1 MKIIIVGGGK
11 VGLTLAEQL
20 CAEGHDITLLDTNA
34 EVVNQAI
41 NSMDIQGIVGSG
53 TSYKAQIE
61 AGITSSDV
69 LIAVTDNDETSL
81 LSCLIAKKAGNCKTI
96 ARVRNPEYYSEIRF
110 IQEELGLAM
119 AINPDITVANEIER
133 LIQIPSAL
141 EVDTFAKGRAT
152 IIRIQIPEG
161 SPLDEMV
168 ISEIHSKISKK
179 MLVCIV
185 EHEDEIIIPKGTAVL
200 HKGDYISVILP
211 LHESRA
217 ILRKI
222 GIEARPVKSIM
233 IAGGGKISY
242 YLAQMLLRGKQQ
254 VKIIEKDPVRCQEL
268 SEKLPNAMIL
278 CGDAS
283 DEELLEEE
291 GLGEVDAF
299 VTLTNFDEGNV
310 LTSLYANE
318 ASKAKI
324 ITKIS
329 RISFE
334 KILANLPIGT
344 AVFSKYITAERI
356 IRYVRAMSN
365 SAHQD
370 EILALYKML
379 GGKAEALELQVKN
392 GSPTAE
398 SIAGVPI
405 MKLKIRKDVIIG
417 CINKRGKIVVPNGND
432 TMDIGDTVIVVT
444 TSTATNKIAS
454 LADIFE
460 KGR

>member
-11 VGLTLAEQL
+11 VGFTLCEQL
-20 CAEGHDITLLDTNA
+20 GAEGHNITLLDTSPA
-34 EVVNQAI
+34 IVEQAVNTF
-41 NSMDIQGIVGSG
+41 DIQGVVGSG

-61 AGITSSDV
+61 AGISTADV

-96 ARVRNPEYYSEIRF
+96 ARVRDPEYYSEIRF

-141 EVDTFAKGRAT
+141 EVDTFAKGRTT
-152 IIRIQIPEG
+152 IIRIQIPEN
-161 SPLDEMV
+161 SPLDNM
-168 ISEIHSKISKK
+168 EIFELRSKISDK

-185 EHEDEIIIPKGTAVL
+185 EHGEEIIIPKGTTKL
-200 HKGDYISVILP
+200 HSGDYISVVLP
-211 LHESRA
+211 LYETIP
-217 ILRKI
+217 ILKKI
-222 GIEARPVKSIM
+222 GVEAKPVKSTI
-233 IAGGGKISY
+233 ITGGGKIAY
-242 YLAQMLLRGKQQ
+242 YLAEKLLRAKQQ
-254 VKIIEKDPVRCQEL
+254 VKIIEKNPVRCQEL
-268 SEKLPNAMIL
+268 SISLPKAMIL

-291 GLGEVDAF
+291 GIGEVDAF
-299 VTLTNFDEGNV
+299 VSLTNFDEGNV

-318 ASKAKI
+318 TSKAKI

-344 AVFSKYITAERI
+344 TVFSKYITAEKI

-365 SAHQD
+365 SEHLD
-370 EILALYKML
+370 EILTLYKML
-379 GGKAEALELQVKN
+379 GGKAEALELRVKKIPATQN
-392 GSPTAE
+392 
-398 SIAGVPI
+398 IVGVPI
-405 MKLKIRKDVIIG
+405 TKLKIRKDVVIG
-417 CINKRGKIVVPNGND
+417 CITRKGKMIIPKGND
-432 TMDIGDTVIVVT
+432 TLEVGDTVVVVT
-444 TSTATNKIAS
+444 TAINTNKIAS

-460 KGR
+460 KGN

>member
-11 VGLTLAEQL
+11 VGFTLCEQL
-20 CAEGHDITLLDTNA
+20 GAEGHNITLLDTSPA
-34 EVVNQAI
+34 IVEQAVNTF
-41 NSMDIQGIVGSG
+41 DIQGVVGSG

-61 AGITSSDV
+61 AGIASADV

-96 ARVRNPEYYSEIRF
+96 ARVRDPEYYSEIRF

-141 EVDTFAKGRAT
+141 EVDTFAKGRTT
-152 IIRIQIPEG
+152 IIRIQIPEK
-161 SPLDEMV
+161 SPLDNM
-168 ISEIHSKISKK
+168 EIFELRSKISDK

-185 EHEDEIIIPKGTAVL
+185 EHGEEIIIPKGTTKL
-200 HKGDYISVILP
+200 YTGDYISVVLP
-211 LHESRA
+211 LYETRP
-217 ILRKI
+217 ILKKI
-222 GIEARPVKSIM
+222 GIEAKPVKSTM
-233 IAGGGKISY
+233 IAGGGKIAY
-242 YLAQMLLRGKQQ
+242 YLAEKLIRAKQL

-268 SEKLPNAMIL
+268 SISLPKAMIL

-291 GLGEVDAF
+291 GINEVDAF
-299 VTLTNFDEGNV
+299 VSLTNFDEGNV

-334 KILANLPIGT
+334 KILANLPIGIP
-344 AVFSKYITAERI
+344 VFSKYITAEKI

-365 SAHQD
+365 SEHLD
-370 EILALYKML
+370 EILTLYKML
-379 GGKAEALELQVKN
+379 GGKAEALELRVKKLP
-392 GSPTAE
+392 STQDIV
-398 SIAGVPI
+398 SVPI
-405 MKLKIRKDVIIG
+405 MNLKIRKDVILG
-417 CINKRGKIVVPNGND
+417 CITRKGKMIIPKGSD
-432 TMDIGDTVIVVT
+432 TLEIGDTVVVVT
-444 TSTATNKIAS
+444 TATDTNKISS

-460 KGR
+460 KGH

>member
-11 VGLTLAEQL
+11 VGFTLCEQL
-20 CAEGHDITLLDTNA
+20 GAEGHNITLLDKNSA
-34 EVVNQAI
+34 IVEQAVNTF
-41 NSMDIQGIVGSG
+41 DIQGVIGNG

-61 AGITSSDV
+61 AGIASADV
-69 LIAVTDNDETSL
+69 LIAVTDSDETSL
-81 LSCLIAKKAGNCKTI
+81 LACLIAKKAGNCKTI
-96 ARVRNPEYYSEIRF
+96 ARVRDPEYYSEIRF

-141 EVDTFAKGRAT
+141 EVDTFARGRTT
-152 IIRIQIPEG
+152 IIRIQIPEN
-161 SPLDEMV
+161 SPLDNTAIYEL
-168 ISEIHSKISKK
+168 HSKISDK

-185 EHEDEIIIPKGTAVL
+185 EHGDEIVIPKGTTIL
-200 HKGDYISVILP
+200 HKGDYISVVLP
-211 LHESRA
+211 LYETMP

-222 GIEARPVKSIM
+222 GVDAKPVKTTM
-233 IAGGGKISY
+233 IAGGGKIGY
-242 YLAQMLLRGKQQ
+242 YLAEKLIKAKQQ
-254 VKIIEKDPVRCQEL
+254 VKIIEKDPARCQEL
-268 SEKLPNAMIL
+268 SESLPKAMVL

-291 GLGEVDAF
+291 GISEVDAF
-299 VTLTNFDEGNV
+299 VSLTNFDEGNV

-329 RISFE
+329 KISFE

-344 AVFSKYITAERI
+344 TVFSKYITAEQI

-365 SAHQD
+365 SEHPD
-370 EILALYKML
+370 EILTLYKML
-379 GGKAEALELQVKN
+379 GGKAEALELRVKKTPATQTIV
-392 GSPTAE
+392 GE
-398 SIAGVPI
+398 PI
-405 MKLKIRKDVIIG
+405 MNLKIRNDAIIG
-417 CINKRGKIVVPNGND
+417 CITRKGKMIIPKGND
-432 TMDIGDTVIVVT
+432 TLEYGDTVVVVT
-444 TSTATNKIAS
+444 TATQTNKIAS

-460 KGR
+460 KGH